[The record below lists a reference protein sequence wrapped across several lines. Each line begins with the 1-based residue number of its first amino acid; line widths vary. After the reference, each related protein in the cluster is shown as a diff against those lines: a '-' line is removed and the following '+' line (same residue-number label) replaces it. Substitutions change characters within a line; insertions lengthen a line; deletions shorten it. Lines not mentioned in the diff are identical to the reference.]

1 MRRVLLRLLPLLA
14 AASIVAL
21 AGSPALAAG
30 PSNADIIYTA
40 NPPHVLVSSN
50 GVVPHD
56 VPYCSSANP
65 SVVSLICYSP
75 EFIRTAYHVPSNL
88 DGAGQTIV
96 IVDAYGSPTIR
107 QDLATFDT
115 TFGIAAPPSFQVL
128 CPLGCPTFNPR
139 NAKLDEVGW
148 SEETTLD
155 VEWSHAIAPGANIVL
170 DVAPSPA
177 GNSINAVEAAAIR
190 MFPGSI
196 MSQSFGTPEAAI
208 HANNAQLLQAEAN
221 YAAAKQADITVF
233 ASAGD
238 SGATNGTSFANA
250 GFPASDPL
258 VTAVGGTEGN
268 PYEPVGS
275 SGFSCSGSTCST
287 GLVTFSGTCSVGP
300 RPGVPSGCKPTGY
313 GAEEVWNE
321 GAPIDAATGGA
332 PSLLFPVPSYQEGL
346 GLTSRTIPDVSY
358 NAAVDG
364 GVLAAYSALGT
375 PLWVVFGGT
384 SAGSPQWAAIAA
396 LANQARASA
405 GLGPLGF
412 LNPRLYT
419 LAESTSYGNDFHD
432 ITVGNNQLTGTPVGF
447 SAATGYDAA
456 SGWGTPDVANL
467 VSDLAATP

>member
-1 MRRVLLRLLPLLA
+1 MRHVLLRLLPLLA

-65 SVVSLICYSP
+65 AVVSLICYSP
-75 EFIRTAYHVPSNL
+75 AFIRTAYDVPTTL
-88 DGAGQTIV
+88 DGGGQTIV

-107 QDLATFDT
+107 QDLATFDS
-115 TFGIAAPPSFQVL
+115 TFDIAAPPSFQVL
-128 CPLGCPTFNPR
+128 CPLGCPTFNPH
-139 NAKLDEVGW
+139 NAKLDELGW

-177 GNSINAVEAAAIR
+177 GDSINAVEAAAIR

-196 MSQSFGTPEAAI
+196 MSQSFGSPEAGLR
-208 HANNAQLLQAEAN
+208 ANNAQLLQAEAN
-221 YAAAKQADITVF
+221 YRAAEQAGITVF

-238 SGATNGTSFANA
+238 SGATNGTSVANA

-268 PYEPVGS
+268 PYYAVGS
-275 SGFSCSGSTCST
+275 SNLNCSGGTCSS
-287 GLVTFSGTCSVGP
+287 GLVTFSGTCSVGA
-300 RPGVPSGCKPTGY
+300 RPGVPSGCTPAGY
-313 GAEEVWNE
+313 GGEQVWNE

-332 PSLLFPVPSYQEGL
+332 PSLLFGVPSYQEGL
-346 GLTSRTIPDVSY
+346 GLSSRTIPDVSY
-358 NAAVDG
+358 NAAVNG

-405 GLGPLGF
+405 GRGPLGF
-412 LNPRLYT
+412 LNPPLYK
-419 LAESTSYGNDFHD
+419 LAESGAYAADFHD
-432 ITVGNNQLTGTPVGF
+432 ITVGNNQLAGTPVGF
-447 SAATGYDAA
+447 NAATGYDPA
-456 SGWGTPDVANL
+456 SGWGTPDVAKL
-467 VSDLAATP
+467 VSDLATP